1 VQQAIGLQNSQ
12 HTPGREIGYPAING
26 DRMQFHQLKRREFI
40 TLLGGAAVGW
50 PPAAR
55 GQPADRVR
63 RIGWLHFSPESD
75 PGSQVHAVAFRQGM
89 EKLGWSVGRNLA
101 IDYRWGA
108 FNVDRARVIA
118 AELLN
123 LAPDVIVSGGTPGAL
138 AFQQMTHT
146 VPIVFAVVTEP
157 VTQGIV
163 QSLAHPG
170 GNMTGFAYVEPT
182 IGAKWVELLK
192 DIAPKVTRVALVFN
206 PDASP
211 QSRFFYQSMEAAA
224 PKFAVQSVMVPVRMT
239 GDIQRAMAT
248 MGHEPG
254 AGLIISTDTF
264 LYTNR
269 KLIIEL
275 AARHGLPAIYGILGT
290 AAEGGLIYYGVD
302 VVDQYQRAAGYVD
315 RILRGTKPADLPV
328 QLPTKFSLTINAKT
342 AKALGLNVP
351 DTLLVAADEVID

>member
-1 VQQAIGLQNSQ
+1 M
-12 HTPGREIGYPAING
+12 R
-26 DRMQFHQLKRREFI
+26 RREFI
-40 TLLGGAAVGW
+40 SLLGGTAAAW
-50 PPAAR
+50 PLAAR
-55 GQPADRVR
+55 GQLADRVR
-63 RIGWLHFSPESD
+63 RIGWLHFFPESD

-108 FNVDRARVIA
+108 FNVERARVIA

-123 LAPDVIVSGGTPGAL
+123 LAPDVILSGGTPGAL
-138 AFQQMTHT
+138 AFQQITRT

-170 GNMTGFAYVEPT
+170 GNMTGFTYVEPS

-192 DIAPKVTRVALVFN
+192 DIAPHVTRVALVFN

-211 QSRFFYQSMEAAA
+211 QSQFFYQSMETAA
-224 PKFAVQSVMVPVRMT
+224 PKLTVQASMVPVRVT
-239 GDIQRAMAT
+239 GDIAQAMAT
-248 MGHEPG
+248 IAREPG
-254 AGLIISTDTF
+254 AGLIISTDAF

-275 AARHGLPAIYGILGT
+275 AARHRLPAIYGILGT

-302 VVDQYQRAAGYVD
+302 VVDQFRRAAGYVD
-315 RILRGTKPADLPV
+315 RILHGAKPADLPV
-328 QLPTKFSLTINAKT
+328 QLPTKFSLTINANT
-342 AKALGLNVP
+342 AKALGLTVP
-351 DTLLVAADEVID
+351 LKMQVAADEVIE